1 MHAHRP
7 RARNAIAY
15 EEHRFLSVG
24 AGDGDGGVGP
34 PASDGDILDR
44 AMRADHG
51 HAGHAVVAQLAA
63 GYRQLRAAKAE
74 HAVFAPPH
82 ARALDAKL
90 RRAGIEGRSPEAFVG
105 APDDARVGSAG
116 RLQSGKRGAA
126 HHDVLEESAGAVQHH
141 CAASRGLQHDAARLQ
156 AASIEIDA
164 AAVASAADVRN
175 RAGHELDLRA
185 AANDARLGT
194 SAQIDLL

>member
-1 MHAHRP
+1 
-7 RARNAIAY
+7 
-15 EEHRFLSVG
+15 
-24 AGDGDGGVGP
+24 
-34 PASDGDILDR
+34 
-44 AMRADHG
+44 MRADHG
-51 HAGHAVVAQLAA
+51 HGGHAVVAQLAA

-74 HAVFAPPH
+74 HAVFAPAH

-90 RRAGIEGRSPEAFVG
+90 RRAGIEGRSPEAFVR
-105 APDDARVGSAG
+105 APDHARVGSAG
-116 RLQSGKRGAA
+116 GLESGKRGAA